1 MQPNSPIL
9 YIEIN
14 KTEYIFAVGLND
26 EENHFK
32 LIHKESTPIQGITNN
47 KITDFELVHDTLK
60 KNIYLIEQK
69 INFTFKETILI
80 INNFDYSI
88 VNLTGYKKL
97 NGSQLLKENI
107 TYILNSL
114 KANINEFEKNKT
126 ILHIF
131 NSKYCLDK
139 KNIENLPVGLFGDF
153 YSQELSFSLINNND
167 YKNLNNIFSKF
178 NIRIK
183 KIFLKGFLEG
193 AYLIGEKKNLDS
205 FFKIEINTSD
215 SQLIFF
221 DNASLKFVENF
232 QFGSDLILND
242 ISKIISL
249 KKETIKKIISNSILK
264 KIISEEEFLEKEY
277 FKNENFR
284 KIKKK
289 LIHDIALARIQEVAE
304 LILLKNINVRSFL
317 KEQIPIYL
325 NISDE
330 ANFRCFRESYEFS
343 FSSEKKLIVNYQE
356 NITFENTLNDA
367 RKIAYFGWKKEA
379 VPIINAKKS
388 LIARFFEALFN

>member
-26 EENHFK
+26 DENHFK

-47 KITDFELVHDTLK
+47 KITDFKLVHDTLK

-183 KIFLKGFLEG
+183 KILLKGFLEG
-193 AYLIGEKKNLDS
+193 AYLMGEQKNLDS

-232 QFGSDLILND
+232 KFGSNLILND

-325 NISDE
+325 NINDE

>member
-26 EENHFK
+26 DENHFK

-47 KITDFELVHDTLK
+47 KITDFKLIHDTLK

-232 QFGSDLILND
+232 KFGSNLILND

-356 NITFENTLNDA
+356 NITFENILNDA

>member
-26 EENHFK
+26 DENHFK

-47 KITDFELVHDTLK
+47 KITDFKLVHDTLK

-325 NISDE
+325 NINDE

>member
-26 EENHFK
+26 DENHFK

-47 KITDFELVHDTLK
+47 KITDFKLVHDTLK

-69 INFTFKETILI
+69 INFTFKEIILI
-80 INNFDYSI
+80 INNFDYST

-167 YKNLNNIFSKF
+167 YKNLNNIFNKF

-289 LIHDIALARIQEVAE
+289 LIYDIALARIQEVAE

-325 NISDE
+325 NINDE

-367 RKIAYFGWKKEA
+367 RKIAYFGWRKEA

>member
-26 EENHFK
+26 DENHFK
-32 LIHKESTPIQGITNN
+32 LIHKESIPIQGITNN
-47 KITDFELVHDTLK
+47 KITDFKLVHDTLK

-325 NISDE
+325 NINDE

>member
-1 MQPNSPIL
+1 MQSNSPIL

-26 EENHFK
+26 EENYFK
-32 LIHKESTPIQGITNN
+32 LIHKESIPIQGITNN
-47 KITDFELVHDTLK
+47 QITDFEAVYNTLK

-107 TYILNSL
+107 TFILNSL
-114 KANINEFEKNKT
+114 KANINEFEKKKK
-126 ILHIF
+126 ILSIF

-178 NIRIK
+178 NLRIK
-183 KIFLKGFLEG
+183 KILLKGFLEG
-193 AYLIGEKKNLDS
+193 VYLMSKQKNLDS
-205 FFKIEINTSD
+205 FFKIEINTNY

-221 DNASLKFVENF
+221 DNASLKFVQNF
-232 QFGSDLILND
+232 KFGSDLILND
-242 ISKIISL
+242 ISKIIAL
-249 KKETIKKIISNSILK
+249 KKEVIKKIILNSILK
-264 KIISEEEFLEKEY
+264 KNISEEEFLEKEY

-284 KIKKK
+284 KVKKK
-289 LIHDIALARIQEVAE
+289 LIFDIALARIQEIAE
-304 LILLKNINVRSFL
+304 LILLRNINVRSFL
-317 KEQIPIYL
+317 KEQMPIYL
-325 NISDE
+325 NINDE
-330 ANFRCFRESYEFS
+330 ANFKCFKESYEFS
-343 FSSEKKLIVNYQE
+343 FSNEKKLIVNCQE

>member
-26 EENHFK
+26 DENHFK

-47 KITDFELVHDTLK
+47 KITDFKLVHDTLK

-167 YKNLNNIFSKF
+167 YKNLNNIFNKF

-289 LIHDIALARIQEVAE
+289 LIYDIALARIQEVAE

-325 NISDE
+325 NINDE

-367 RKIAYFGWKKEA
+367 RKIAYFGWRKEA

>member
-1 MQPNSPIL
+1 MKKILVVLITLYFTNSFSNNKEL
-9 YIEIN
+9 YHRVKIEYNNSLEFNMLIN
-14 KTEYIFAVGLND
+14 SGISIDHG
-26 EENHFK
+26 
-32 LIHKESTPIQGITNN
+32 IHKKNEYFES
-47 KITDFELVHDTLK
+47 DFSESEIVLL
-60 KNIYLIEQK
+60 NQL
-69 INFTFKETILI
+69 
-80 INNFDYSI
+80 NFDYSI

-107 TYILNSL
+107 TYILSSL

-153 YSQELSFSLINNND
+153 YSQELSFTLINNND

-289 LIHDIALARIQEVAE
+289 LIYDIALARIQEVAE

-317 KEQIPIYL
+317 KKQIPIYL
-325 NISDE
+325 NINDE

-356 NITFENTLNDA
+356 NITFENT
-367 RKIAYFGWKKEA
+367 
-379 VPIINAKKS
+379 
-388 LIARFFEALFN
+388 